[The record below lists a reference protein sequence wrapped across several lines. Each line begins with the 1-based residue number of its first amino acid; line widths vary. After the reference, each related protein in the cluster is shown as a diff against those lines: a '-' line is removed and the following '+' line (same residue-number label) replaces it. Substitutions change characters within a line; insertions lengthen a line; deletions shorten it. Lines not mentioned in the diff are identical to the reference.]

1 LATKTVNKYIEQL
14 MPSNDLNKMT
24 DQHHEQLQ
32 ILDAVFDAIISVD
45 EQGTVLNINKSTSRL
60 FGFTSAELLGKN
72 INILLSQTRSK
83 TDASIIDEYFTID
96 NAITNESGREV
107 VGKHKNNSVFPM
119 RLSVAE
125 LPKSDASK
133 PRYITIF
140 QDLTKIKLQE
150 ELFNRTQKMDALSLL
165 AGGLAHDNNNMLAVV
180 MGYSDLLVTHLKDQP
195 NLLKYVNKISLV
207 ANKGADITRK
217 LLSFSR
223 QKPTLSKPININ
235 DLIVK
240 NKKLLQKTLPT
251 IVLNIELFNN
261 LWLTNLE
268 AHLFEEMLS
277 HFALNAMHAMHN
289 GGELSITTNNES
301 LSETQAINYNISA
314 GEYVLINIE
323 DNGCGMSADIRSKIF
338 EPFFSTKG
346 ELGAGLGL
354 SQVYGF
360 IQSSGGAISVYSE
373 LGKGTRFFIFLP
385 KSSEKLPRNSEK
397 KTDTI
402 MKKEQTHI
410 KLSDG
415 ESILVVDDEN
425 QLCVL
430 AKKILDHYGYKVLTA
445 SSGEQALLLLKSH
458 HVDLLLSD
466 IIMPKMSGYQLAEQV
481 AKFHPNI
488 KILFASGF
496 QDEQVKSTFKSPH
509 PLINKPYNA
518 QVLLS
523 SIRQSLDEP
532 KLMNSAD

>member
-1 LATKTVNKYIEQL
+1 
-14 MPSNDLNKMT
+14 MPNNDLKKMT
-24 DQHHEQLQ
+24 DQQHEQLQ
-32 ILDAVFDAIISVD
+32 ILDAVFDAIISID

-60 FGFTSAELLGKN
+60 FGFTSAELMGKN
-72 INILLSQTRSK
+72 INMLFSK
-83 TDASIIDEYFTID
+83 TTAKTEASIIEEYFTID
-96 NAITNESGREV
+96 NAITNECDREV

-125 LPKSDASK
+125 LPKNDARK
-133 PRYITIF
+133 NRYIAIF
-140 QDLTKIKLQE
+140 QDLSKIQLQE
-150 ELFNRTQKMDALSLL
+150 ELFNRSQRMDALSLL

-180 MGYSDLLVTHLKDQP
+180 MGYGDLLITHLKDQP
-195 NLLKYVNKISLV
+195 NLLKYVNKILLV

-223 QKPTLSKPININ
+223 QKPTLSRLVNIN
-235 DLIVK
+235 DLIIK
-240 NKKLLQKTLPT
+240 NKKVLQKTLPT
-251 IVLNIELFNN
+251 IVLNIELSNN

-268 AHLFEEMLS
+268 AHLFEDMLS
-277 HFALNAMHAMHN
+277 HLALNAMHAMHN
-289 GGELSITTNNES
+289 GGELAITTNNEF
-301 LSETQAINYNISA
+301 LSAAQAINYNISS
-314 GEYVLINIE
+314 GEYVSINIE
-323 DNGCGMSADIRSKIF
+323 DNGCGMSADIHSKIF

-346 ELGAGLGL
+346 ELGSGLGL

-360 IQSSGGAISVYSE
+360 IQSSGGAINVYSE
-373 LGKGTRFFIFLP
+373 LDKGTRFLIY
-385 KSSEKLPRNSEK
+385 LPRSSQQQ
-397 KTDTI
+397 TDTVI
-402 MKKEQTHI
+402 NKEHVHT
-410 KLSDG
+410 KLSAG

-445 SSGEQALLLLKSH
+445 SSGEQALLLLKSNH
-458 HVDLLLSD
+458 IDLLLSD

-481 AKFHPNI
+481 VKFCPNI

-496 QDEQVKSTFKSPH
+496 QDEQVKSTFKSPY

-523 SIRQSLDEP
+523 SIRQCLDEH
-532 KLMNSAD
+532 KLINSDNLHRLPLKS